1 MSDHI
6 RDYRFSIVANCQ
18 FSVMAPDMLE
28 ARNQVDN
35 LLKKLIS
42 KENASGVFNVGTL
55 ITLMQNLDNGELAN
69 E

>member
-1 MSDHI
+1 
-6 RDYRFSIVANCQ
+6 
-18 FSVMAPDMLE
+18 MAPDMLE

-42 KENASGVFNVGTL
+42 KENASGVFNVGTM